1 MTTRNKI
8 FNLLMM
14 LCMLSFT
21 ACSGGDSDETEVVE
35 DTVQNP
41 TKIQHYDGS
50 TQFVGDLE
58 ALIDYSCAVY
68 AMRMAYYNIV
78 SNDFKTGQAY
88 VATPADIN
96 ANTTSMYDFYDIAAT
111 IVDKGDQYEAAF
123 QRLEDEGALENT
135 NASRQTRGWLSD
147 TFSFVFGL
155 KKSQEVGRKSVL
167 AVIQQSGW
175 QNDDNNLQKLFNAV
189 DPKRRQG
196 YSNARQFWADF
207 SQGKL
212 DAKSNQIFQDLY
224 HDANTDFG
232 TNAQDLGFSP
242 TGNMTKTAA
251 MLIEKG
257 LSVVID
263 AAPGGLAGSMTMG
276 KDLYN
281 TYEATEDVVKH
292 TVKGTLTQ
300 EEAQRLITQWAS
312 NLINYNDKILNNI
325 DGGKWDATIDMWD
338 TPGNFLGQEFAN
350 MMLNDMNN
358 LSEDV
363 FRMSFGTLL
372 DEQAITVKDKDGN
385 PIDVVIVQ
393 DEDGKVRVSAKRSND
408 GSHKVKADKKKKKKV
423 TAADKKGHRKTKDVK
438 AGEDEV
444 EVELTKEENDEPK
457 DGYIDYS
464 PKSFEFPAEGGSQR
478 IKLTTNYLYYGV
490 TTSVDDG
497 YWLEASPV
505 PLSDEFVITAKPNN
519 SGEDRTGKVIVK
531 ATNKKGKVLKWI
543 TLTAF
548 QKAAG
553 NGVVKITPSVMPFGP
568 EGGTETATISCE
580 GFQYYGGY
588 LDDDAEGWVT
598 LSVNDN
604 LTFTITVK
612 ANDTGVERTG
622 KVVAF
627 ATNAEQPTNN
637 DIITATLL
645 IKQDAAGAFTGEWFD
660 VLPYDGL
667 DAPIPDSDNFFT
679 HGFKFYSNGT
689 YEWCEY
695 QCKRNGNSN
704 RVTLKDGN
712 RRKIKGRYSISG
724 NTLRLT
730 QDSGEY
736 SYSWNTSKEFTAD
749 ITTVKNPFEDVY
761 KLPFTGQKMVLT
773 SKSGEKLTSHIFY
786 QGVWD
791 FEYKEEEVPQIDHI
805 TIRLRANTKVA
816 VNNSS
821 SDGPKEYTEKNSFTL
836 GEMEEEANFTQ
847 SKNGNGLHVVCT
859 TDKDYVN
866 KGEGSIPDYHIS
878 EHLNISLDLDDIS
891 NGISGTKISSVSAS
905 WSREDYEVNEP
916 ETGGKQ
922 TFDIRAANIPYG
934 LGGTK
939 ADGTSI
945 SHFSTYQLT
954 TALLA
959 DGRIRKNERTYT
971 LIDDDEWYIDVSLS
985 TKTQGS
991 SSRRQRIET
1000 RTISIPL
1007 PTTNRQMGIPSK
1019 LTVLPV
1025 HH

>member
-1 MTTRNKI
+1 MTTRNKT
-8 FNLLMM
+8 FNLLAMI
-14 LCMLSFT
+14 CMLSFT
-21 ACSGGDSDETEVVE
+21 ACNGGDGDETEMVQ
-35 DTVQNP
+35 DPVQNP
-41 TKIQHYDGS
+41 TRIQHYDGS
-50 TQFVGDLE
+50 SQFVSDLE

-88 VATPADIN
+88 VAPPADIN

-111 IVDKGDQYEAAF
+111 IVEKGDQYEAAF
-123 QRLEDEGALENT
+123 QRLEDEDVLEKA

-175 QNDDNNLQKLFNAV
+175 QNDDNKLQQLFNAV

-196 YSNARQFWADF
+196 YTNARQFWADF

-232 TNAQDLGFSP
+232 TNAHDLGFSP

-263 AAPGGLAGSMTMG
+263 AAPGGMAGAMTMG

-292 TVKGTLTQ
+292 TIKGTLTQ

-325 DGGKWDATIDMWD
+325 NGGEWDATIDMWD

-350 MMLNDMNN
+350 IMLNDMNN

-372 DEQAITVKDKDGN
+372 DDQAITVKDKDGN

-393 DEDGKVRVSAKRSND
+393 DEDGKVRVSAKRSTD

-423 TAADKKGHRKTKDVK
+423 TAADKKGHRKTKNVK

-444 EVELTKEENDEPK
+444 EVELTKEEENDEPK

-464 PKSFEFPAEGGSQR
+464 PKSFEFAPEGGSQR

-505 PLSDEFVITAKPNN
+505 PLSDQFVITAKPNN

-548 QKAAG
+548 QKAAEQ
-553 NGVVKITPSVMPFGP
+553 GVVIKATPAVLEYGS
-568 EGGTETATISCE
+568 EGGTQQSTITLE
-580 GFQYYGGY
+580 GFKYCSGF
-588 LDDDAEGWVT
+588 LDDSAEGWVT
-598 LSVNDN
+598 LSVSDD
-604 LTFTITVK
+604 LHFIITV
-612 ANDTGVERTG
+612 APNLTGVERIG
-622 KVVAF
+622 KVIAYGCNVP
-627 ATNAEQPTNN
+627 EPKYE
-637 DIITATLL
+637 DITTATIV
-645 IKQDAAGAFTGEWFD
+645 IKQKSGPTTDVAQGKWLYIKPNCLMKYTETGEQAWLSNKSAYEVD
-660 VLPYDGL
+660 YTVVCSIEP
-667 DAPIPDSDNFFT
+667 SSTDNIIVT
-679 HGFKFYSNGT
+679 
-689 YEWCEY
+689 
-695 QCKRNGNSN
+695 RNGNSLHFEGSCSGTN
-704 RVTLKDGN
+704 TYGMGTHQGTFSFDIDNTENSMQNARVKNLQVSVSQKMNYNEYAIVTTYTASNIPLKSKDN
-712 RRKIKGRYSISG
+712 DNKGFTFEATVGTGMTNFTYAETPNKLSREMIDNPD
-724 NTLRLT
+724 NTI
-730 QDSGEY
+730 EMII
-736 SYSWNTSKEFTAD
+736 EFTS
-749 ITTVKNPFEDVY
+749 PF
-761 KLPFTGQKMVLT
+761 Q
-773 SKSGEKLTSHIFY
+773 
-786 QGVWD
+786 
-791 FEYKEEEVPQIDHI
+791 
-805 TIRLRANTKVA
+805 
-816 VNNSS
+816 
-821 SDGPKEYTEKNSFTL
+821 
-836 GEMEEEANFTQ
+836 
-847 SKNGNGLHVVCT
+847 
-859 TDKDYVN
+859 
-866 KGEGSIPDYHIS
+866 
-878 EHLNISLDLDDIS
+878 
-891 NGISGTKISSVSAS
+891 
-905 WSREDYEVNEP
+905 
-916 ETGGKQ
+916 
-922 TFDIRAANIPYG
+922 
-934 LGGTK
+934 
-939 ADGTSI
+939 
-945 SHFSTYQLT
+945 
-954 TALLA
+954 
-959 DGRIRKNERTYT
+959 
-971 LIDDDEWYIDVSLS
+971 
-985 TKTQGS
+985 
-991 SSRRQRIET
+991 
-1000 RTISIPL
+1000 
-1007 PTTNRQMGIPSK
+1007 
-1019 LTVLPV
+1019 
-1025 HH
+1025 